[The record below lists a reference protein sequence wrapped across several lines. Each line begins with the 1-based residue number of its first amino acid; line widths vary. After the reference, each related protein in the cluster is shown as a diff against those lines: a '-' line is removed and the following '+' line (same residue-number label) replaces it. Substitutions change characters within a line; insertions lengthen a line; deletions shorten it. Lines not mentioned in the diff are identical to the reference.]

1 MLDTIFYNI
10 NITIYVFI
18 NNKFFNNLILEIFYK
33 TIFNKRA

>member
-1 MLDTIFYNI
+1 MLDTSFYNI

-18 NNKFFNNLILEIFYK
+18 NKIFFNNLILEIFYK